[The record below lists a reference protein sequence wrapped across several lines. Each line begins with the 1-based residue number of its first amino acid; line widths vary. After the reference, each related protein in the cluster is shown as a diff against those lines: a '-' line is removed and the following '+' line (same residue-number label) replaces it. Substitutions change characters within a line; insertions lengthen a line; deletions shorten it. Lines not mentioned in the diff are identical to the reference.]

1 MTGCCDPRGCDGFF
15 TQRMAHR
22 AAKRYREHGL
32 DKTARRLITFLERE
46 GIEEATVLEIGG
58 GVGEVQIELLKLGAA
73 RTLNLELSAAYEDEA
88 AQLLHEAGAE
98 GTRTSTHPRH
108 RRRSRRNRVGRRSC
122 AQQSRL
128 LLPGLRT
135 ASRRSGRPCEASPG
149 VQLSTSQRDL
159 APSDRSTEPHLQ
171 AARERVPCV
180 RPPAERDVRCPRAA
194 WTTPRVRSP
203 TSRLAD
209 RGLRSAN
216 VAAVHRNPQPAY
228 INSPDSEQR
237 DALLASFYSRV
248 RASYRLRRVATIAPS
263 ARMRKM

>member
-73 RTLNLELSAAYEDEA
+73 RTLNLELSAAYENEA
-88 AQLLHEAGAE
+88 AQLVHEAGADGSVDRRIHDIAADPGGIGRPTWLCSTE
-98 GTRTSTHPRH
+98 SFAATRTT
-108 RRRSRRNRVGRRSC
+108 
-122 AQQSRL
+122 
-128 LLPGLRT
+128 T

-149 VQLSTSQRDL
+149 VQLSTSQRHL
-159 APSDRSTEPHLQ
+159 TPCDRSTEPRLQ

-180 RPPAERDVRCPRAA
+180 RRPAERDVRCPRA
-194 WTTPRVRSP
+194 TRPTPRVRSP

-216 VAAVHRNPQPAY
+216 VAVYRNP
-228 INSPDSEQR
+228 SPHTSVSGFGAADPS
-237 DALLASFYSRV
+237 SREFV
-248 RASYRLRRVATIAPS
+248 EAVL
-263 ARMRKM
+263 